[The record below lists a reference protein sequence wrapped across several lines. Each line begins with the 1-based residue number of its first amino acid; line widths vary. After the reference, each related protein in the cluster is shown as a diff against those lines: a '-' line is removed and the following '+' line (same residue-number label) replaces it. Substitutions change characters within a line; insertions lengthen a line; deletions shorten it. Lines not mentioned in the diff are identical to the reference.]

1 MQIFIT
7 RGEDSSGPFT
17 LEQIQDYLTQGTLLP
32 DDLAYHEELEDWI
45 PLCELMDSIS
55 SSESTHLSSDKPSL
69 LKCGFL
75 SIIWLTVISMPFV
88 FLLVVCPAF
97 AFNFEG
103 THGKDGDLIPKE
115 PLPSMTESVMNLSN
129 PMQNFIKNNKWLA
142 IGLAVPT
149 GLFASILMGSKRLYL
164 ESNIC
169 RTIDRVVLFG
179 ILLILLLLT
188 IAMFL
193 PLIVL
198 MDKLGS

>member
-1 MQIFIT
+1 MKPMQIFIT

-17 LEQIQDYLTQGTLLP
+17 LEQVQDYLTQGTLLP
-32 DDLAYHEELEDWI
+32 DEVEKQIAEDWI

-97 AFNFEG
+97 ALIFED

-149 GLFASILMGSKRLYL
+149 
-164 ESNIC
+164 
-169 RTIDRVVLFG
+169 
-179 ILLILLLLT
+179 
-188 IAMFL
+188 
-193 PLIVL
+193 
-198 MDKLGS
+198 